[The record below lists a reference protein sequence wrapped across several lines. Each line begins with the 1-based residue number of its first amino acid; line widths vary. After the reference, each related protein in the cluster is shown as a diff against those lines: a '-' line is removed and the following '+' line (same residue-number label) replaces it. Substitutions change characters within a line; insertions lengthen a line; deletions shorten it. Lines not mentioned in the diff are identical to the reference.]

1 MGQERGC
8 GDTQQGPGPGRAA
21 LCAVRGRGPFTPH
34 AWSWHVCLCEA
45 SSQRKGWSKGPAR
58 AGQVRAGQGAPGQP
72 CLSEPCEPALHTV
85 SGLAGAGCGGI
96 AAPLWL
102 CGARACPSPTLP
114 AQDQPCGGQRGSE
127 ARRAHVT
134 LASCRPG
141 AGGRWREQRGLS
153 QGGAGGGAQGSQP
166 GPQTL
171 DPWSWENRCLR
182 ALVGA
187 GEMVVLVV
195 ASGKFCTLL
204 FSVRSEKQGPQAS
217 AWMRKGVEEA

>member
-1 MGQERGC
+1 MSPWPHAG
-8 GDTQQGPGPGRAA
+8 
-21 LCAVRGRGPFTPH
+21 RGRG
-34 AWSWHVCLCEA
+34 
-45 SSQRKGWSKGPAR
+45 
-58 AGQVRAGQGAPGQP
+58 
-72 CLSEPCEPALHTV
+72 
-85 SGLAGAGCGGI
+85 
-96 AAPLWL
+96 
-102 CGARACPSPTLP
+102 
-114 AQDQPCGGQRGSE
+114 
-127 ARRAHVT
+127 
-134 LASCRPG
+134 
-141 AGGRWREQRGLS
+141 AGGGSRGVS
-153 QGGAGGGAQGSQP
+153 ARVGQEGGAQGSQP

>member
-1 MGQERGC
+1 MG
-8 GDTQQGPGPGRAA
+8 TPSKGRVLAGQPFA
-21 LCAVRGRGPFTPH
+21 LCGGGAPLHRTRGAGTCVSVKRPVSGKDGQRGP
-34 AWSWHVCLCEA
+34 
-45 SSQRKGWSKGPAR
+45 R
-58 AGQVRAGQGAPGQP
+58 GQVRARQGAPGQP

-85 SGLAGAGCGGI
+85 SGLAGAGCGGV

-127 ARRAHVT
+127 ARRARVT
-134 LASCRPG
+134 LASCRLG